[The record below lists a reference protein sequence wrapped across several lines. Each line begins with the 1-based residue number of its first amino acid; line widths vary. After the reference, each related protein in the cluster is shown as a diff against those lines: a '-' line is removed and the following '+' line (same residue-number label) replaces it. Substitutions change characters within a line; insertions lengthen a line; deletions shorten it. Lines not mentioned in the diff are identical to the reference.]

1 MRAGPSPLR
10 WSAHDPIDEGGGVPV
25 GPPADEEGP
34 ETQRHAG
41 NHHDAGGD
49 TDHTLI
55 EPQRGETDERAHR
68 DQHAD
73 MHDPVAV
80 RSVVWVHSIL
90 LPMTRSAAISNA
102 SGSATKR
109 RWHPCEQKEKVAPAC
124 STEAAAV
131 DGSISIPHTGS
142 RNPAGARGRGAG
154 SVGGDGLGGGHTR
167 TR

>member
-1 MRAGPSPLR
+1 MCDGLSALR

-41 NHHDAGGD
+41 NHPAAGGD
-49 TDHTLI
+49 TDPPLT

-90 LPMTRSAAISNA
+90 LPMTRAAAISKA
-102 SGSATKR
+102 AGSATKR
-109 RWHPCEQKEKVAPAC
+109 RGHPGEQKEKVAPAC

-131 DGSISIPHTGS
+131 DGSISIP
-142 RNPAGARGRGAG
+142 PAGARTPGGARGW
-154 SVGGDGLGGGHTR
+154 GGA
-167 TR
+167 